1 MSPFA
6 YILRDLRVHRKLLQ
20 KDAAEILGYE
30 QSYISALE
38 NGSKGPPK
46 QEFINKLIVK
56 FGLDKDEEAKLRVAL
71 KKSKR
76 KLVVPLSADVAE
88 YELCHQLDTQLG
100 QLLPK
105 QIELIKFALNLR
117 ELCYDSKQNLYSEKE
132 LEDTKM

>member
-20 KDAAEILGYE
+20 KEAAEILGYE

-46 QEFINKLIVK
+46 QEFIKKLIVK
-56 FGLDKDEEAKLRVAL
+56 FALDNDEQEQLRVAL
-71 KKSKR
+71 EKSKR

-88 YELCHQLDTQLG
+88 YELCYQLDTQLG
-100 QLLPK
+100 RLQPK
-105 QIELIKFALNLR
+105 QIELIKFALSLR
-117 ELCYDSKQNLYSEKE
+117 ELCHDPKQNLFSGKE
-132 LEDTKM
+132 LEETKM

>member
-6 YILRDLRVHRKLLQ
+6 YILRDLRIHRKLLQ

-56 FGLDKDEEAKLRVAL
+56 FGLDMHEQEQLRIAL
-71 KKSKR
+71 QKSKR
-76 KLVVPLSADVAE
+76 KLIVPLAADIAE
-88 YELCHQLDTQLG
+88 YELCHQLDAQLG
-100 QLLPK
+100 RLLPK

-117 ELCYDSKQNLYSEKE
+117 ELCYDQKQNLFSEKK
-132 LEDTKM
+132 LEAPKM

>member
-6 YILRDLRVHRKLLQ
+6 YILRDLRIHRKLLQ

-56 FGLDKDEEAKLRVAL
+56 FDLDKYEQDQLRIAME
-71 KKSKR
+71 KSKR

-100 QLLPK
+100 RLLPK
-105 QIELIKFALNLR
+105 QIELIQFALNLR
-117 ELCYDSKQNLYSEKE
+117 ELCYDTKQNLFTEKE
-132 LEDTKM
+132 LEGPKM